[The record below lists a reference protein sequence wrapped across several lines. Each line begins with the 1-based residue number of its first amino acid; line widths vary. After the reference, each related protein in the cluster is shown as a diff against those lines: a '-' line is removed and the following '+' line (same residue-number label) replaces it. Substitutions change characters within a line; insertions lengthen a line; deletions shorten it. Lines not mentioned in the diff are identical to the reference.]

1 LAQSHFLRYILP
13 FFLLIS
19 FFSCTIS
26 TEKEEYLNNETDTLF
41 QIFTDSIIQASETKV
56 NRSLLKF
63 EQKIS
68 TPQTKYQEVML
79 ELASLYSLK
88 EKGEIDTAAAGFE
101 KVVALLKLREEPR
114 LKRKLLDINL
124 TLGTIYLYGKND
136 MQKALPNFLEAKS
149 LSEKYGNIYQ
159 QAEVNKYL
167 GYVYF
172 RQSNAI
178 DARKSFANC
187 FECIL

>member
-1 LAQSHFLRYILP
+1 
-13 FFLLIS
+13 
-19 FFSCTIS
+19 
-26 TEKEEYLNNETDTLF
+26 
-41 QIFTDSIIQASETKV
+41 
-56 NRSLLKF
+56 
-63 EQKIS
+63 
-68 TPQTKYQEVML
+68 ML

-159 QAEVNKYL
+159 
-167 GYVYF
+167 
-172 RQSNAI
+172 
-178 DARKSFANC
+178 
-187 FECIL
+187 